1 VDVTRLALIGVLE
14 VLGAIC
20 LVLPAL
26 TGILPRLVP
35 TAAAALMLLMVSAV
49 VFHMRRARAETLR

>member
-35 TAAAALMLLMVSAV
+35 TAAALMLLMVSAV